1 MVHSSSDQ
9 ALCFSQILG
18 QQMEA
23 SMREIDFLF
32 LNMKRGNTTE
42 SISIDSLQF
51 MHSNQG
57 EESIEDSFETNKED
71 YELIPGKVA
80 Q

>member
-1 MVHSSSDQ
+1 
-9 ALCFSQILG
+9 
-18 QQMEA
+18 
-23 SMREIDFLF
+23 MREIDFLF
-32 LNMKRGNTTE
+32 FNMQRGNTTE

-51 MHSNQG
+51 MPSNQG
-57 EESIEDSFETNKED
+57 EESIENRFETNEED